1 MNAAQEQAIRTI
13 SYPFEAAHYRNAAWT
28 VRNYDARM
36 GAELQLL
43 ATLSGVTCEASHIG
57 TYQELRDHGYRR
69 FGPSC

>member
-57 TYQELRDHGYRR
+57 TYADSRSLGATR
-69 FGPSC
+69 